1 VQKDYRSTL
10 VEQVRKYVP
19 ALPPAKVDSLRT
31 TVLVGEL
38 SLASVD
44 FVSALV
50 DDAVPVDPQDVP
62 TLRWLLES
70 VTLPPDTPADLAD
83 RLVVE

>member
-1 VQKDYRSTL
+1 VQHGYRSTL
-10 VEQVRKYVP
+10 VEQVRKYAS
-19 ALPPAKVDSLRT
+19 ALSPGKVDSLREK
-31 TVLVGEL
+31 VMVGEL

-50 DDAVPVDPQDVP
+50 NDAVPVDPQDVP

-70 VTLPPDTPADLAD
+70 VMLPPDTPADLAD